1 MAACSDEKI
10 QGCIALQTVTD
21 LWNIL
26 RRVPDASRRSALR
39 SICELLEV
47 VGTAHDE
54 VISAIEMA
62 QFKDFEDCVQTKC
75 AKASKADYIVTRN
88 VSDFQFS
95 EIPVLSPEDALR
107 IINS

>member
-10 QGCIALQTVTD
+10 QGCIALPTVTD

-62 QFKDFEDCVQTKC
+62 QFKAETFGGSV
-75 AKASKADYIVTRN
+75 
-88 VSDFQFS
+88 
-95 EIPVLSPEDALR
+95 
-107 IINS
+107 IINEFEHSR